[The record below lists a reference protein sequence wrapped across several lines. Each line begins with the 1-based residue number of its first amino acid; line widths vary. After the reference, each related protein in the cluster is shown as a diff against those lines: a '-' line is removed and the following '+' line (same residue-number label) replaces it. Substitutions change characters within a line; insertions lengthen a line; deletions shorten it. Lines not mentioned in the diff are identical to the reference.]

1 MHSPTPEVLQ
11 SNPLLDF
18 SDLPLFDQIRPEHVQ
33 PAVDTLLDLANQA
46 LERVTQP
53 SFAADW
59 TSMSS
64 ELDVHTERL
73 GRAWGAVSHLNSVA
87 DTPELRA
94 AFNEALPK
102 ITEFWTR
109 LGSEERLF
117 AKYKALR
124 TEALNPEQQQ
134 ALRNA
139 LRSFVL
145 GGADLQGPQ
154 KARFA
159 EIQERQAELQQK
171 FSENTLDA
179 TDAFAYY
186 AKGDELTGL

>member
-33 PAVDTLLDLANQA
+33 AAMDALLDLANQA

-53 SFAADW
+53 NFAADW
-59 TSMSS
+59 TAMSC

-109 LGSEERLF
+109 LGSDERLF

-124 TEALNPEQQQ
+124 TETLNPE
-134 ALRNA
+134 
-139 LRSFVL
+139 
-145 GGADLQGPQ
+145 
-154 KARFA
+154 
-159 EIQERQAELQQK
+159 
-171 FSENTLDA
+171 
-179 TDAFAYY
+179 
-186 AKGDELTGL
+186 